1 MLTRLREKLPP
12 SIGVTAKIRLPPTQA
27 DADAGRLGN
36 LSEIGRPQ
44 TIEERIQGLVDCG
57 VDLIT
62 VHGRTRLVALFALLP
77 ISIVLYRRVMFV

>member
-1 MLTRLREKLPP
+1 M
-12 SIGVTAKIRLPPTQA
+12 TAKIRLPPTQA

-44 TIEERIQGLVDCG
+44 TIEERIQRLVDCG

-62 VHGRTRLVALFALLP
+62 VHGRTRLVAFFALFLL
-77 ISIVLYRRVMFV
+77 SIVFYRRVIFA